1 MSAGPRFDDRPR
13 RTPCGVPRRQRASW
27 LVALLAAAAGGG
39 AARAWQEAPRE
50 ELETDRDSFTFAP
63 STAGPGLSIAELSYS
78 FIDNRTA
85 PDAHSYPELLL
96 RRGFGDRFEARLGY
110 NLETG
115 GPGLISGSEFAGED
129 VVTETESRVLY
140 GLKAETTDQDGWLPR
155 SALVVQ
161 GFTPVSGPSNK
172 TTLMA
177 GEVFGWR
184 FAGGWEW
191 NTAIRYGTGFAEVD
205 AFNQWAPST
214 VLKIPVGERWNVHA
228 EYFAILSDGKEV
240 PLNLQYA
247 SFGGHVLATEDLEL
261 GLRFG
266 WGLNDTS
273 PRFFANVGVGWR
285 Y

>member
-1 MSAGPRFDDRPR
+1 MSRPWR
-13 RTPCGVPRRQRASW
+13 GIA
-27 LVALLAAAAGGG
+27 LAIVALAAAA
-39 AARAWQEAPRE
+39 AATRARAWQEAPRE

-63 STAGPGLSIAELSYS
+63 STAGAGLSIAELSYS

-85 PDAHSYPELLL
+85 PDAHSYPELLM
-96 RRGFGDRFEARLGY
+96 RRGFGDRFEARLGF
-110 NLETG
+110 NLEAG

-129 VVTETESRVLY
+129 VVSETESRVLY
-140 GLKAETTDQDGWLPR
+140 GAKAETTDQEGWVPR

-172 TTLMA
+172 STVMA

-184 FAGGWEW
+184 FAGGTEW
-191 NTAIRYGTGFAEVD
+191 NTAIRYGTGFAETD

-214 VLKIPVGERWNVHA
+214 VIKVPVGERMNVHA
-228 EYFAILSDGKEV
+228 EYFAILSDGKDV

-247 SFGGHVLATEDLEL
+247 SFGGHVLATENLEL
-261 GLRFG
+261 GIRCG

-273 PRFFANVGVGWR
+273 PRFFTNVGVGWR